1 MNKQIFLRAA
11 LLISLLAPSTVSA
24 QTSGRDD
31 GMRFLPDVPGQFR
44 ALTERADP
52 LGFHVGGSP
61 NPSHCKH
68 YQAITRVDGA
78 DGTPFFLVTRSGN
91 TPEIPILPDEETC
104 DDSPGETGNGHLI
117 VFRMGSRPKHGERMR
132 SNRLRKGV
140 HVDNTAPPL
149 EDKAT
154 IYYTFVGGIP
164 NHPDPAKRPGL
175 VLRDGEGT
183 IPDRAYQ
190 HPGGMQLIGNILAV
204 ALETPRPYPTVLCT
218 FNPDHELCDY
228 DPADDPTLI
237 MFFDV
242 SDPEA
247 PVFKSQFALRH
258 PGGDPFLKAGVVAVT
273 PLPNGRYLMAVTG
286 GDGEA
291 VHFFRSTTDNLASET
306 LSWVFVNKTSPEVDA
321 DPQQTLQFLR
331 EGDIN
336 GALYLAG
343 VRGHGA
349 FGPDHDKI
357 DLYLVKGETED
368 FEPGETIE
376 QTIRYRGQ
384 PITTF
389 PNTGGN
395 RLANGAAAS
404 GFHVTPSGELILYV
418 TEHDNDG
425 PAGSVKAG
433 EWRHE
438 NMVRDG
444 SPTLLPT
451 ATANGPY
458 EVDEGSTVSLSGTA
472 GPPITKAWI
481 QLFHE
486 TAFRSF
492 YPSVDFDDYARDD
505 FDNFFSLEPRVVI
518 SPPSLFTHNDKA
530 RSWRWFAPAGCSIR
544 ATDYHN
550 GVVDETRTLAGT
562 GAAQS
567 DADLKLV
574 LNDGGT
580 DDIDQ
585 EIDKVEFLPGCAQ
598 YYSAPFIL
606 RWDLNVDGSYE
617 TAGSAVTFNTAAF
630 DGPSVVNVPAQAQH
644 PSGGPTGQATA
655 KVTVHN
661 VAPQLTQFRVTNSA
675 GGQVNVDVPFV
686 LTNVPVN
693 VGAGFGDPGV
703 LDHQEATLT
712 WGDGL
717 VEAQTS
723 FTAFDEAFG
732 DAVGALSHSHR
743 YTAPGSYTLVLSVTD
758 DDGGADNEQAVV
770 RVVTPE
776 QAVTEILAMLDAA
789 IAGTTDVNVRR
800 DLEKARKALIGGN
813 DQGGSGALNMVR
825 VGNNEAAIAFL
836 QEAVTWLQRSQAGG
850 ADVATQIALL
860 EQVVAALSAAG
871 V

>member
-1 MNKQIFLRAA
+1 MNKRTFLKAA
-11 LLISLLAPSTVSA
+11 LLISLLAPSTVIA

-31 GMRFLPDVPGQFR
+31 GLRFVPDVPGQFR

-52 LGFHVGGSP
+52 LGFNVGGSP

-91 TPEIPILPDEETC
+91 TPDIPNLPDDLVC

-117 VFRMGSRPKHGERMR
+117 VFRMGSRPKHGERLG

-164 NHPDPAKRPGL
+164 NHPDPAMRPGL

-204 ALETPRPYPTVLCT
+204 ALETPRPYPTALCKLV
-218 FNPDHELCDY
+218 PDHELCDY

-258 PGGDPFLKAGVVAVT
+258 PEGDPFLKAGVVAIT
-273 PLPNGRYLMAVTG
+273 PLPGGRYLMAVTG
-286 GDGEA
+286 GDGKA
-291 VHFFRSTTDNLASET
+291 VHFFRSTTNNLASES
-306 LSWVFVNKTSPEVDA
+306 LSWKFVNKTFPEVDD

-331 EGDIN
+331 EGNIKGD
-336 GALYLAG
+336 LYLAG

-349 FGPDHDKI
+349 YGPDHDKI
-357 DLYLVKGETED
+357 DLYLVKGDTED
-368 FEPGETIE
+368 FEPGETVK

-389 PNTGGN
+389 PNTGGG

-404 GFHVTPSGELILYV
+404 GFYISPSGELILYV

-425 PAGSVKAG
+425 PSGSVKAG

-451 ATANGPY
+451 AVVNGPY
-458 EVDEGSTVSLSGTA
+458 VVDEGGTVSFNGA
-472 GPPITKAWI
+472 AQPPITKAWI

-486 TAFRSF
+486 TVFSSF
-492 YPSVDFDDYARDD
+492 YPSVDFDNYARDD
-505 FDNFFSLEPRVVI
+505 FDNFAALEFRLI
-518 SPPSLFTHNDKA
+518 PPATFFNHADKA
-530 RSWRWFAPAGCSIR
+530 RSWKWYAPVGCSIL
-544 ATDYHN
+544 ATDLHN
-550 GVVDETRTLAGT
+550 GTVDETRTLAGT
-562 GAAQS
+562 GAVQS

-585 EIDKVEFLPGCAQ
+585 EIDKVEFIPSCAQ
-598 YYSAPFIL
+598 YYSAPFEL
-606 RWDLNVDGSYE
+606 RWDLDVDGSFE
-617 TAGSAVTFNTAAF
+617 TSGSPVTFNAAAF
-630 DGPSVVNVPAQAQH
+630 DGPSIVNVPAQAQH
-644 PSGGPTGQATA
+644 PSGGLAGQATA
-655 KVTVHN
+655 KVTVRN

-675 GGQVNVDVPFV
+675 AGQVNVDVPFV

-693 VGAGFGDPGV
+693 VGADFGDPGV
-703 LDHQEATLT
+703 LDRQEATLT

-732 DAVGALSHSHR
+732 DAVGSLSHSHR
-743 YTAPGSYTLVLSVTD
+743 YTAAGTYTLGLTVED
-758 DDGGADNEQAVV
+758 DDGGVDNEQAVV
-770 RVVTPE
+770 RVVTPA

-789 IAGTTDVNVRR
+789 IAGTPDANVRR
-800 DLEKARKALIGGN
+800 DLEKARKALVGGN
-813 DQGGSGALNMVR
+813 DLGSSGALNMIQ

-836 QEAVTWLQRSQAGG
+836 QEAVTWLQRAQAGG

-860 EQVVAALSAAG
+860 EQVVAALSATG